1 MRPIWVM
8 ALLLCAGWAL
18 HAQTQNVANSA
29 TPVKRLLSARTAYLM
44 ASGAKT
50 QPSTTSGQFA
60 ENLDSKA
67 PALEELSKAM
77 KKWRRFEIVNDVSKA
92 DIVMLVLEWEDHHR
106 FGNTIVCR
114 DQLVIFTG
122 GTLPSIQSEPLWRG
136 DAEKWGKWGKC
147 SGAGEPLKELR
158 KEIDALD
165 KGSP

>member
-44 ASGAKT
+44 ASGAKS

-92 DIVMLVLEWEDHHR
+92 DIVML
-106 FGNTIVCR
+106 T
-114 DQLVIFTG
+114 
-122 GTLPSIQSEPLWRG
+122 SSEPVPPCLRNNLEG
-136 DAEKWGKWGKC
+136 IVANRKFDLYPADRRVGSKFAISRIRNRKDVRAFQARAGK
-147 SGAGEPLKELR
+147 
-158 KEIDALD
+158 
-165 KGSP
+165 

>member
-29 TPVKRLLSARTAYLM
+29 APVKRLLSARTAYLM

-50 QPSTTSGQFA
+50 QLSTTSGQFA

-92 DIVMLVLEWEDHHR
+92 DIVMLVLEREDHHR
-106 FGNTIVCR
+106 FGNTIVCH
-114 DQLVIFTG
+114 QLFIFTG
-122 GTLPSIQSEPLWRG
+122 GTLPSIQSEPLCGGMR
-136 DAEKWGKWGKC
+136 K
-147 SGAGEPLKELR
+147 SGASGASVAAQESPS
-158 KEIDALD
+158 
-165 KGSP
+165 GS